1 MKYLISEGDLE
12 VLKLDGPNLLSL
24 LGFEEEKEDNF
35 SVRIWLTSKDGS
47 EYLLTIEADQ
57 GFGVRSP
64 KYVSLGAWLC
74 ITGIQER

>member
-24 LGFEEEKEDNF
+24 LGFEEEEEDNF

-47 EYLLTIEADQ
+47 EYLLTIETD
-57 GFGVRSP
+57 
-64 KYVSLGAWLC
+64 
-74 ITGIQER
+74 